1 MSKKIAQIR
10 KVAGFAFVLAVI
22 GFGCGKDKGTNE
34 NTTKENAVK
43 KVGKIEKVLRTT
55 MSMDLD
61 SLNPYEIVS
70 SSSEEITLN
79 IYEGLLMPSDNGG
92 LRNAIAES
100 YTVSDDGLVYTFQI
114 RKGIKFHNGNDLDIK
129 DVEFSLNRMSGKDG
143 SSLASS
149 AFENIDKITVLDD
162 NSISLTL
169 KKANVSFI
177 YHLTEA
183 IVPDENKD
191 TLSKNAIGTG
201 PFKLVSYDKEQK
213 IVLEKFDEYW
223 GDKAQLEKV
232 EVLVTPNAD
241 AAFLKLISGEINF
254 LQYVNSE
261 RVKEIKNYNIKS
273 SSQNMVQVMALN
285 HKFEPFSDHR
295 VREAI
300 NLGIDKE
307 KIIAAVMNGYGEPLE
322 THMGPLM
329 KELTIPKLGTKR
341 DIEKAKELLK
351 EAGQENLSFTIRV
364 PSNYSVHVNTA
375 QMVVEQLKEIG
386 IAAKIETIEWATWL
400 DDVYSKRNY
409 EVTIVGLSGKLDPD
423 AVLKRY
429 TSTYSKN
436 FFNYNNLEYDQLI
449 SEANVTFDNEK
460 RADLYKKAEIILR
473 DDNAAVYIM
482 DIHNVVALKNGFD
495 GYVFYPLPY
504 INFSKITIGE

>member
-1 MSKKIAQIR
+1 MSKKFAQIR
-10 KVAGFAFVLAVI
+10 KVISSAFVLAVI
-22 GFGCGKDKGTNE
+22 GFGCGKEKEVNE
-34 NTTKENAVK
+34 SNVK
-43 KVGKIEKVLRTT
+43 KKEKIENVLKTT
-55 MSMDLD
+55 ISMDLD

-70 SSSEEITLN
+70 GSSEEITLN

-92 LRNAIAES
+92 LKNAIAES
-100 YTVSDDGLVYTFQI
+100 YTISEDGLEYTLKI

-143 SSLASS
+143 SPLASS
-149 AFENIDKITVLDD
+149 AFENIDTIKVLDE
-162 NSISLTL
+162 NTISITL
-169 KKANVSFI
+169 KKQNVSFI

-191 TLSKNAIGTG
+191 TLSKIAIGTG
-201 PFKLVSYDKEQK
+201 PFKLTSYEKEQK
-213 IVLEKFDEYW
+213 IVMERFDDYW
-223 GDKAQLEKV
+223 GEKAHLEKV

-261 RVKEIKNYNIKS
+261 RVNEIKDYNIKS

-285 HKFEPFSDHR
+285 HKFEPFKDHR

-300 NLGIDKE
+300 NIGIDKE
-307 KIIAAVMNGYGEPLE
+307 KIIDAVMNGYGEPLE

-329 KELTIPKLGTKR
+329 KELAIPKLNTKR

-351 EAGQENLSFTIRV
+351 EAGQENLSFTIKV

-375 QMVVEQLKEIG
+375 QIVVEQLKEIG
-386 IAAKIETIEWATWL
+386 VTANIETIEWATWL

-409 EVTIVGLSGKLDPD
+409 EVTIVGLTGKLDPD

-436 FFNYNNLEYDQLI
+436 FFNYNNSEYDQLI
-449 SEANVTFDNEK
+449 TEASVTFDNEK
-460 RADLYKKAEIILR
+460 RADLYKQAEMILR

-482 DIHNVVALKNGFD
+482 DIHNVVALKKGFG